1 MNTIE
6 YRRMFEAE
14 ESQWWY
20 AGMRAIAF
28 GLIDAAHAGRPGSN
42 RRFLDAGCGSGRNL
56 LELERR
62 GSGIGVDLSPE
73 ALRFCRER
81 GVAVVRGELGRL
93 PFASASFDGV
103 TSFDVIYHRWVEDD
117 AAAVHEMARLLRPG
131 GLLLI
136 RVPALAALRGAHDE
150 AVLTRHRYTLGEL
163 RALLEGAGLELL
175 RASYCNTLLLP
186 LLALRRGLDR
196 LTGRHGSDVSFLPA
210 PLEWLFRGLLGLE
223 AAWLQRGHSLPLGA
237 SALALGRRAR

>member
-1 MNTIE
+1 MKTPE

-28 GLIDAAHAGRPGSN
+28 SVLDAALGDAPGETT

-56 LELERR
+56 VELDRR
-62 GSGIGVDLSPE
+62 GRGVGVDLSAE
-73 ALRFCRER
+73 ALRLGRER
-81 GVAVVRGELGRL
+81 GVRAVRGALERL
-93 PFASASFDGV
+93 PFPDASFDAV

-117 AAAVHEMARLLRPG
+117 AAAVAEMGRLLRPG
-131 GLLLI
+131 GLLLV

-150 AVLTRHRYTLGEL
+150 AVLTRHRYTRSEL
-163 RALLEGAGLELL
+163 EALLSGAGLENL
-175 RASYCNTLLLP
+175 RSSYCNTLLLP

-196 LTGRHGSDVSFLPA
+196 LSGRVGSDVSFLPP
-210 PLEWLFRGLLGLE
+210 PLERLFRALLGLE
-223 AAWLQRGHSLPLGA
+223 AAWLGRGHGLPLGA
-237 SALALGRRAR
+237 SVLALARRP

>member
-1 MNTIE
+1 MKPVE
-6 YRRMFEAE
+6 YRRMYEAE

-28 GLIDAAHAGRPGSN
+28 ELVDAALAGRPGSA

-56 LELERR
+56 VELERR
-62 GSGIGVDLSPE
+62 GTGVGVDLSEE
-73 ALRFCRER
+73 ALRLCRER
-81 GVAVVRGELGRL
+81 GVAVVRAELGRL

-117 AAAVHEMARLLRPG
+117 AAAVVEMARLLRPG

-150 AVLTRHRYTLGEL
+150 AVLTRHRYTLREL
-163 RALLEGAGLELL
+163 RGLLEAAGLEVL

-196 LTGRHGSDVSFLPA
+196 LTGRRGSDVGLLPA
-210 PLEWLFRGLLGLE
+210 PFERLFRALLGLE
-223 AAWLQRGHSLPLGA
+223 AAWLRRGHGLPLGA
-237 SALALGRRAR
+237 SALALGRRGR